1 VRRRARPHTNPTCD
15 FRLHGPLRG
24 GSGKRDQ
31 PFANARL
38 QSPVR
43 YRVRCLAGRMRVNF
57 AGFFPSAPQ
66 RTGPAF
72 SLTFEQPAPRA
83 WNPKE
88 VLRNVTTT
96 LLFPSAS
103 EGCLRLTKRGSDGV
117 FHAPQNLEKGG
128 HGVSP
133 CTMHH
138 LKIFSPELESVLF
151 RTLFLGCRVPDE
163 FSCGDNEKITNLC
176 GD

>member
-1 VRRRARPHTNPTCD
+1 
-15 FRLHGPLRG
+15 
-24 GSGKRDQ
+24 
-31 PFANARL
+31 
-38 QSPVR
+38 
-43 YRVRCLAGRMRVNF
+43 MRVNF

-88 VLRNVTTT
+88 VLRKVTTA
-96 LLFPSAS
+96 LLFPCAS
-103 EGCLRLTKRGSDGV
+103 EGWLRLTKRGSDGV

-138 LKIFSPELESVLF
+138 LKSFFPNWKAFCFAHSFSVVESPMNF
-151 RTLFLGCRVPDE
+151 RVVTMRKSRICAVISADSGLTDPMNGF
-163 FSCGDNEKITNLC
+163 
-176 GD
+176 